1 MKCDTFSLQIAPQL
15 TTKNDSGMLLS
26 QGPTDRRQSLLLLKL
41 HSLLL
46 LHIKSVV
53 TKYIPSILVRTS
65 ERGKCCQIHP
75 AFSPWFSVY
84 IPVSVP
90 PFLVVQSKCQR
101 ITDGELRS
109 HGYGDEDY
117 RQPAT
122 LSEKQFWL
130 LQTTHRPTLRRGRK
144 KHRGQR
150 EFPRWI
156 GYLPG
161 SEALPQKLGHVIW
174 LWHVNQLPRVIS

>member
-65 ERGKCCQIHP
+65 ERGRCCQIHP

-90 PFLVVQSKCQR
+90 HFLVVQSRCQK
-101 ITDGELRS
+101 D
-109 HGYGDEDY
+109 GYGDEDY

-122 LSEKQFWL
+122 LSEKKIARKQFWL

-156 GYLPG
+156 GYLPD
-161 SEALPQKLGHVIW
+161 SEALPQKLGYVIW
-174 LWHVNQLPRVIS
+174 LWHVNQVPRVIS